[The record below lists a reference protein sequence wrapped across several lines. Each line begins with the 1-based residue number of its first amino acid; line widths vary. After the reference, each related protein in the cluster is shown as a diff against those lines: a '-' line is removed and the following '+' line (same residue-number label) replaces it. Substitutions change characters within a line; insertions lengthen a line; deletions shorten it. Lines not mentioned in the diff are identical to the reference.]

1 LTATAGLGQVH
12 ATQAQLN
19 SMAQKCEETG
29 QSLARGMAQLISR
42 IEAMNNRSFAGSAN
56 AAFQDVSAQ
65 LNDGLSKILNALNEL
80 AGKMSDASRQFG
92 AHDEDAAHEIRQAAA
107 SVHSGSVASIL
118 RG

>member
-1 LTATAGLGQVH
+1 LGQVH

-42 IEAMNNRSFAGSAN
+42 IESMNNTSFAGSAN
-56 AAFQDVSAQ
+56 AAFQGASAQ
-65 LNDGLSKILNALNEL
+65 LNDGLTKILNALDEL
-80 AGKMSDASRQFG
+80 AGKMSDASKQFG
-92 AHDEDAAHEIRQAAA
+92 VQDEDAAHTIQQAAS
-107 SVHSGSVASIL
+107 SVHNGSVASIL